1 MKKHRIV
8 EPAEILLPRADTD
21 LEKWACL
28 ACDQFT
34 SQPEYWQ
41 QAEALAELE
50 AAGTADQVDA
60 QLRAAYT
67 EGVEQNG

>member
-1 MKKHRIV
+1 MVPLSVLMLK
-8 EPAEILLPRADTD
+8 
-21 LEKWACL
+21 
-28 ACDQFT
+28 
-34 SQPEYWQ
+34 
-41 QAEALAELE
+41 LE